1 MHIKDIIKK
10 TEAYAADITDKH
22 SLELVDVEYVKEG
35 SEKYLRIYIDKPGS
49 VTIDDCEKVSRE
61 LEAILDRE
69 DPIDEAYI
77 LEVSS
82 PGLDRVLKKDY
93 EYEKYKGRAVEIKL
107 FAPIDGKKEF
117 EGELIGLSEGLIS
130 IKTADGKLSFEKGAV
145 ASCRLAVIF

>member
-10 TEAYAADITDKH
+10 TEAYAADITDKY

-130 IKTADGKLSFEKGAV
+130 IKTADGELSFEKGAV
-145 ASCRLAVIF
+145 VSCRLAVIF

>member
-1 MHIKDIIKK
+1 M
-10 TEAYAADITDKH
+10 
-22 SLELVDVEYVKEG
+22 
-35 SEKYLRIYIDKPGS
+35 
-49 VTIDDCEKVSRE
+49 
-61 LEAILDRE
+61 
-69 DPIDEAYI
+69 
-77 LEVSS
+77 EVSS